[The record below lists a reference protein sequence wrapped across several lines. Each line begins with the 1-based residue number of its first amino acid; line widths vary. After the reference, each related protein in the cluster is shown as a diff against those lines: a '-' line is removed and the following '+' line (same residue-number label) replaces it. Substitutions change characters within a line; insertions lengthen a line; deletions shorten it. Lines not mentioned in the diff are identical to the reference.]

1 MKKLLNLLAIAT
13 LASTS
18 VSNVTTIINNNLNQ
32 QSTNKVND
40 VLLPN
45 SSKITGY
52 TGDIKNYKIDL
63 FGNAFFTTDN
73 AIYKVNADT
82 INAIEIFKFN
92 IGEVANLI
100 LDSQNNFYFTIKTSD
115 EENKLYKVN
124 VGTTNS
130 IEITGYIGTSYSFF
144 FDSKDNLYFYSQYK
158 NGSSLN
164 NKFYKVNANS
174 LNISEITEITKFNDN
189 FNPQKFIKDSKNNL
203 YFIDNISQ
211 NLGILKSDKT
221 EIENLNITG
230 IDMKNYYNIQSLN
243 VDSTDNIWF
252 NVWTNKD
259 NKIYKLNADTIN
271 AIEITDIGNGKF
283 KNFKFDSKD
292 NLYFTNE
299 SNLFIFDSEKHHY
312 QLTDFKGNTEYIF
325 FTFDSKNNLY
335 FGIKN
340 SDETIDL
347 YIQLYDEQKLIKIDD
362 YVQNYEFTWKEQ
374 DNINF
379 DNENNLYYV
388 KKNNN
393 EQLSIFYLK
402 NNELKSQLIF
412 SFNKV
417 ITKFNFKIK
426 NNIIFAI
433 IDNKIY
439 KVDKFNLPIPPAE
452 SNVAT
457 LILITSSIGCLII
470 GGSLLGYFIY
480 YDRKHHIVKKWWE
493 KSKGGK

>member
-1 MKKLLNLLAIAT
+1 MKTLLSLLTIGT
-13 LASTS
+13 LTSTTI
-18 VSNVTTIINNNLNQ
+18 SNVSVFITTNLNQ

-45 SSKITGY
+45 SSEITGY
-52 TGDIKNYKIDL
+52 TGAIKNYKIDL
-63 FGNAFFTTDN
+63 FGNVFFTTDN
-73 AIYKVNADT
+73 AIYKVNVGT
-82 INAIEIFKFN
+82 TNAIEIFEFN
-92 IGEVANLI
+92 IGEVDNLI
-100 LDSQNNFYFTIKTSD
+100 FDSQSNFYFTIKTSD
-115 EENKLYKVN
+115 EENKIYNVS
-124 VGTTNS
+124 VGTKNV
-130 IEITGYIGTSYSFF
+130 IEITGYTGAAFSFF
-144 FDSKDNLYFYSQYK
+144 FDSKNNLYFYSEYK

-174 LNISEITEITKFNDN
+174 FNISEITKFNDN

-203 YFIDNISQ
+203 YFIDNISK
-211 NLGILKSDKT
+211 NFGILESDKT
-221 EIENLNITG
+221 EIENLDVTG
-230 IDMKNYYNIQSLN
+230 INIKDYYNIQSLN
-243 VDSTDNIWF
+243 IDNSDNIWF

-259 NKIYKLNADTIN
+259 NAIYKVNVGTTN
-271 AIEITDIGNGKF
+271 AIEIVDIGNGKF
-283 KNFKFDSKD
+283 KNLKFDSKN

-299 SNLFIFDSEKHHY
+299 SNLFIFDSKKHHY
-312 QLTDFKGNTEYIF
+312 QLTDFKRNTEYVF

-340 SDETIDL
+340 SNETIDL
-347 YIQLYDEQKLIKIDD
+347 YKQLYDEQKLIKIDD

-402 NNELKSQLIF
+402 NNEWKSQLIF
-412 SFNKV
+412 TFNKA

-439 KVDKFNLPIPPAE
+439 KVDKFNLPTPPTQV
-452 SNVAT
+452 NVAT
-457 LILITSSIGCLII
+457 LILITSSIGCLVIA
-470 GGSLLGYFIY
+470 GGLLGYFIY
-480 YDRKHHIVKKWWE
+480 YDRKYHVVKKWWE
-493 KSKGGK
+493 KRKEGK

>member
-1 MKKLLNLLAIAT
+1 MKTLLSLLTIGT
-13 LASTS
+13 LTSTTI
-18 VSNVTTIINNNLNQ
+18 SNVSVFITTNLNQ

-45 SSKITGY
+45 SSEITGY

-73 AIYKVNADT
+73 AIYKV
-82 INAIEIFKFN
+82 
-92 IGEVANLI
+92 
-100 LDSQNNFYFTIKTSD
+100 S
-115 EENKLYKVN
+115 
-124 VGTTNS
+124 VGTKNI
-130 IEITGYIGTSYSFF
+130 IEITGYTGAAFSFF
-144 FDSKDNLYFYSQYK
+144 FDSKNNLYFYSEYK

-174 LNISEITEITKFNDN
+174 FNISEITKFNDN

-203 YFIDNISQ
+203 YFIDNISK
-211 NLGILKSDKT
+211 NFGILESDKT
-221 EIENLNITG
+221 EIENLDVTG
-230 IDMKNYYNIQSLN
+230 INIKDYYNIQSLN
-243 VDSTDNIWF
+243 IDSTDNIWF

-259 NKIYKLNADTIN
+259 NAIYKVNVGTTN
-271 AIEITDIGNGKF
+271 AIEIADIGNGKF
-283 KNFKFDSKD
+283 KNFKFDSKN

-312 QLTDFKGNTEYIF
+312 QLTDFKRNTEYVF

-340 SDETIDL
+340 NDKTIDL
-347 YIQLYDEQKLIKIDD
+347 YKQLYDEQKLIKIDNN
-362 YVQNYEFTWKEQ
+362 VQNYEFTWKEQ

-379 DNENNLYYV
+379 DNENNLYYI

-439 KVDKFNLPIPPAE
+439 KIDKFNLPIPSTEP
-452 SNVAT
+452 NVAT

-470 GGSLLGYFIY
+470 GGGLLGYFIY
-480 YDRKHHIVKKWWE
+480 YDRKHHVVKKWWQKRKEE
-493 KSKGGK
+493 K